1 MNTSLKIVEIA
12 EKPLSMNPKKF
23 ALWLF
28 MCSVMMMFAS
38 LTSAYI
44 VRRGDGNWRV
54 FDIPDMF
61 WISSVIV
68 VLSSVTM
75 HIAMVSAKK
84 DNLALLRTGIISTT
98 LLGIGF
104 LVAQFI
110 AWKELV
116 GGNVYFTGGNPSE
129 SFIYVLTGVHF
140 LHIVSGII
148 FLLIVIASV
157 YKFKVHSKN
166 MNQIQMCATYWHFL
180 SGLWV
185 YLFVFLMFNHQ

>member
-75 HIAMVSAKK
+75 HMAMVSAKK
-84 DNLALLRTGIISTT
+84 DNLTLLRTGIISTT
-98 LLGIGF
+98 LLGLGF
-104 LVAQFI
+104 LVA
-110 AWKELV
+110 
-116 GGNVYFTGGNPSE
+116 
-129 SFIYVLTGVHF
+129 
-140 LHIVSGII
+140 
-148 FLLIVIASV
+148 
-157 YKFKVHSKN
+157 
-166 MNQIQMCATYWHFL
+166 
-180 SGLWV
+180 
-185 YLFVFLMFNHQ
+185 